1 MSKHW
6 SEIEEV
12 GGSVWHFRFMLWVV
26 CHLPLFLVE
35 LCTAVICFFFWL
47 GAAPVRARSKI
58 YLEHLRKLGVRVG
71 AFGTYKHIL
80 SFALSMVEKLRGW
93 KGAIKLNQIESQN
106 DDLQML
112 VSQMNQGQGAFLLCS
127 HLGNMEMLRSLTEY
141 GEFHTSRKFQ
151 VFPVV
156 DLSGSKKFNA
166 LLRELNPELMHDHP
180 LSNVITRCLGD
191 VENRANPETR
201 IYQLHNG
208 DIIMLCSDGL
218 CGICHDD
225 VILDTMIKYHED
237 PMECKNELISA
248 ALSAGGYDN
257 VTIALANI
265 QTDEEPEEEPK
276 AEEEQ
281 VEEENTEES
290 VEEEENLSTTVRSEV
305 IGHRT
310 KTKKWKVFLILL
322 LLMII
327 GCATYI
333 WLAKDNDPVKQT
345 FLATVTPY
353 WNQLMNYMK

>member
-58 YLEHLRKLGVRVG
+58 YLEHLRKLGVCVG
-71 AFGTYKHIL
+71 VFGTYKHIL

-166 LLRELNPELMHDHP
+166 LLRELNPELME
-180 LSNVITRCLGD
+180 NVIDANSIDVDSAIWMKEKIADGNLVVIAGD
-191 VENRANPETR
+191 RTSAHSRNRVLET
-201 IYQLHNG
+201 
-208 DIIMLCSDGL
+208 
-218 CGICHDD
+218 
-225 VILDTMIKYHED
+225 
-237 PMECKNELISA
+237 
-248 ALSAGGYDN
+248 
-257 VTIALANI
+257 
-265 QTDEEPEEEPK
+265 
-276 AEEEQ
+276 
-281 VEEENTEES
+281 
-290 VEEEENLSTTVRSEV
+290 
-305 IGHRT
+305 
-310 KTKKWKVFLILL
+310 
-322 LLMII
+322 
-327 GCATYI
+327 
-333 WLAKDNDPVKQT
+333 T
-345 FLATVTPY
+345 FLGETANFPEGAFSLAGILNAPVYFVFAIRKHDFNIRSPY
-353 WNQLMNYMK
+353 EMHVVRAKTNLDCLRKERPARLKMLLQEYTELLERLCKEHPYQWHNFYNFWDRLEK

>member
-166 LLRELNPELMHDHP
+166 LLRELNPELME
-180 LSNVITRCLGD
+180 NVIDANSIDVDSAIWMKEKIADGNLVVIAGDRTSAHTRYRVL
-191 VENRANPETR
+191 ET
-201 IYQLHNG
+201 
-208 DIIMLCSDGL
+208 
-218 CGICHDD
+218 
-225 VILDTMIKYHED
+225 
-237 PMECKNELISA
+237 
-248 ALSAGGYDN
+248 
-257 VTIALANI
+257 
-265 QTDEEPEEEPK
+265 
-276 AEEEQ
+276 
-281 VEEENTEES
+281 
-290 VEEEENLSTTVRSEV
+290 
-305 IGHRT
+305 
-310 KTKKWKVFLILL
+310 
-322 LLMII
+322 
-327 GCATYI
+327 
-333 WLAKDNDPVKQT
+333 T
-345 FLATVTPY
+345 FLGETANFPEGAFSLAGILNAPVYFVFAIRKHDFNIRSPY
-353 WNQLMNYMK
+353 EMHVVRAKTNLDCLRKERPARLKMLLQEYTELLERLCKEHPYQWYNFYNFWDRLDK